1 VTARAAA
8 WGAALAA
15 ALVAGCGSMDS
26 LTPAS
31 MRPWDKVEPSARY
44 TVLPGSSRD
53 CEQAAKR
60 ATYFCEGK
68 MTFRQPG
75 RLEDQHITDCNNA
88 QHDFQR
94 YCR

>member
-1 VTARAAA
+1 
-8 WGAALAA
+8 
-15 ALVAGCGSMDS
+15 MDS

-31 MRPWDKVEPSARY
+31 MRPWENTEPSARY
-44 TVLPGSSRD
+44 TVLPGSSKD
-53 CEQAAKR
+53 CERAAKR
-60 ATYFCEGK
+60 ATYFCESK

-75 RLEDQHITDCNNA
+75 RLDDQHITDCNNA